1 MDECLDR
8 LRTLIGKDN
17 VSSLEKKKVAII
29 GLGGVGGYV
38 LDSLARTGISRF
50 VLCDHDN
57 FEKSN
62 INRQLLSLSDNIGK
76 RKVDVAKERV
86 MSINPDAECTT
97 YYEFFSEANAE
108 RILSET
114 DIVID
119 AIDSVPSK
127 IALIKRARNM
137 SIPVVSS
144 MGAANKLDITKIRI
158 ADISETYACPL
169 AKKVRTGLRKEGIEN
184 GVIAV
189 FSSEEALKNG
199 TELGSLSTIVAV
211 FGEFASHAALSLL
224 LSDKR
229 MIGGKNA

>member
-114 DIVID
+114 DMVIARRQGVVD
-119 AIDSVPSK
+119 DGEIRVFRGVAFPFERRVRILVRVNHIIDS
-127 IALIKRARNM
+127 
-137 SIPVVSS
+137 
-144 MGAANKLDITKIRI
+144 
-158 ADISETYACPL
+158 
-169 AKKVRTGLRKEGIEN
+169 
-184 GVIAV
+184 AV
-189 FSSEEALKNG
+189 QRFGSRQLFF
-199 TELGSLSTIVAV
+199 LG
-211 FGEFASHAALSLL
+211 
-224 LSDKR
+224 
-229 MIGGKNA
+229 